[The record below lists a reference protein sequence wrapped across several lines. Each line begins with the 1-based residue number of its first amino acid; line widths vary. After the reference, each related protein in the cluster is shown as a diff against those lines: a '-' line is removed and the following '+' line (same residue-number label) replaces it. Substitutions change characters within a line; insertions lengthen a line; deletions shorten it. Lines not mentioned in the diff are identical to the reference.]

1 MTRHPEPAIVTL
13 YRATLKA
20 EPPKVCHT
28 CDHYTPNGLCAEFNA
43 EPPEAFANEPGECSL
58 WVWEIPF

>member
-1 MTRHPEPAIVTL
+1 MRHAEPESVTI

-28 CDHYTPNGLCAEFNA
+28 CDFYSKEGVCMEFNQ
-43 EPPEAFANEPGECSL
+43 EPPEQFANMPGQCSL